1 MYSCHYNIRHRETEI
16 RMGASACL
24 AMPKDLG
31 AINVSD
37 LLALPTLPSDR
48 SAKHLSVSAE
58 ELIRNIASV
67 ADELVVCAIEKRTA
81 ADFIAKRNEVFHQ
94 YFDAVRSFSDL
105 ARIIVPKHVLEIL
118 AAESLSQMEGEFRE
132 HGLDTFGAAVR
143 DQAIF
148 TIWTMRKIN
157 DVCRKINSSKLSP
170 ELADADI
177 EPRTHYAFTAVAARF
192 HLDCL
197 VKSMHFRQP
206 IYPDVLNVVIDGLR
220 NAVNAYVWAVRGLN
234 LRSPKSESQI
244 ASVEWDD
251 EDQALLNEATHDM
264 VAEI

>member
-1 MYSCHYNIRHRETEI
+1 MC
-16 RMGASACL
+16 ASACL

-48 SAKHLSVSAE
+48 SAKRLSVSAD

-81 ADFIAKRNEVFHQ
+81 ADFIATRNDVFHQ

-118 AAESLSQMEGEFRE
+118 AAESLSEMEAEFRE
-132 HGLDTFGAAVR
+132 HGLGAFGAAVR

-148 TIWTMRKIN
+148 TIWTMRKID
-157 DVCRKINSSKLSP
+157 DVCRRINSLKLP
-170 ELADADI
+170 PDLAAADI
-177 EPRTHYAFTAVAARF
+177 EPRSYYAFTAVAARF

-197 VKSMHFRQP
+197 VKSVHLRKP

-220 NAVNAYVWAVRGLN
+220 YAVNAYAWAVRGLN
-234 LRSPKSESQI
+234 LRLPKSEMQI
-244 ASVEWDD
+244 APVEWDD
-251 EDQALLNEATHDM
+251 EDQALLTEATNDM